1 MEEVVTLLPM
11 STAPFEVPTD
21 RDMLPS
27 ERRTFVATHRT
38 CVVAYARRDHGP
50 AQSVVYYVPT
60 DDGELLIAT
69 MQARAKA
76 KAVERLGTVSVLVL
90 DEQWPVSYLVVY
102 CDAVVDRD
110 PKLVVDVMMAVGERM
125 SGEPIGEEARPFV
138 EQMAKDEGRV
148 VLRCRPYA
156 TFATPPR
163 HLHRNDQEERVTHW
177 LSASVPWAAADEV
190 P

>member
-1 MEEVVTLLPM
+1 VTLLPL
-11 STAPFEVPTD
+11 STTPFEVPTD

-27 ERRTFVATHRT
+27 ERRAFVETHRT
-38 CVVAYARRDHGP
+38 CVVAYARQNDGP

-90 DEQWPVSYLVVY
+90 DEHWPVGYLLVY
-102 CDAVVDRD
+102 CDAVVERD
-110 PKLVVDVMMAVGERM
+110 PKVVVDVMMAVGERM
-125 SGEPIGEEARPFV
+125 SGQPIGEEARPFV
-138 EQMAKDEGRV
+138 EQMAADEGRV

-163 HLHRNDQEERVTHW
+163 HLHRNDQEEKITHW
-177 LSASVPWAAADEV
+177 LSASVAWAATDEV
-190 P
+190 PA

>member
-1 MEEVVTLLPM
+1 VTLLPM

-27 ERRTFVATHRT
+27 ERRLFVETHRT
-38 CVVAYARRDHGP
+38 CVIAYARQKDGP

-60 DDGELLIAT
+60 DEGELLIVT
-69 MQARAKA
+69 MGARAKA
-76 KAVERLGTVSVLVL
+76 KAVDRLGKVSVLVL
-90 DEQWPVSYLVVY
+90 DEQWPVSYLLVY
-102 CDAVVDRD
+102 CDAVVERD

-125 SGEPIGEEARPFV
+125 SGQPIGEEARPFV

-163 HLHRNDQEERVTHW
+163 HLHRNDQEEAITHW
-177 LSASVPWAAADEV
+177 LSTSVPWAAADEV
-190 P
+190 PGD

>member
-1 MEEVVTLLPM
+1 MALLPM
-11 STAPFEVPTD
+11 STDPFRLPTD

-27 ERRTFVATHRT
+27 ERRQFVNTHRT
-38 CVVAYARRDHGP
+38 CVLSYARRNDGP
-50 AQSVVYYVPT
+50 AQSIVYYIPT

-69 MQARAKA
+69 MGARAKA
-76 KAVERLGTVSVLVL
+76 KAVERLGKVSVLVL
-90 DEQWPVSYLVVY
+90 DEQWPVGYLQVY

-110 PKLVVDVMMAVGERM
+110 PAVVVDVMMAVGERM
-125 SGEPIGEEARPFV
+125 SGEPLGEDARPFV
-138 EQMAKDEGRV
+138 EQMATDEGRV

-163 HLHRNDQEERVTHW
+163 HLHSNDQDEKITHW
-177 LSASVPWAAADEV
+177 LSGSVRWDATDPAER

>member
-1 MEEVVTLLPM
+1 MTILPL
-11 STAPFEVPTD
+11 STRPFEVPTD

-27 ERRTFVATHRT
+27 ERRRFVETHRT
-38 CVVAYARRDHGP
+38 CILAYARREHGP

-69 MQARAKA
+69 MHARAKA
-76 KAVERLGTVSVLVL
+76 NAVERLGKVSVLVL
-90 DEQWPVSYLVVY
+90 DEHWPVSYLQVY
-102 CDAVVDRD
+102 CDAVVDTD

-125 SGEPIGEEARPFV
+125 SGQPIGEEARLFV

-148 VLRCRPYA
+148 VLRCSPYS

-163 HLHRNDQEERVTHW
+163 HLHRNDQQERLTHW
-177 LSASVPWAAADEV
+177 LSTSVPWTAAD
-190 P
+190 PRNDG